1 MKLAIM
7 QPYFLPYIGYFQLL
21 NAVDEF
27 VVYDNIEFT
36 KRGWIQRNRILMN
49 GSDSMFSLPLKKASD
64 YLEVRDR
71 QLSDS
76 FGQERIRIMRRIES
90 AYRRSPYF
98 TSVMPVIERCFN
110 YESANLFEFIYNSLL
125 VVCEYLGITTRITIS
140 SGLASNHSLKGQD
153 RVVSICQELSADYYI
168 NAIGGRGL
176 YRKEAFAEKGIQ
188 LSFIKSE
195 PIVYPQ
201 FDNEFAPSLSI
212 VDVMM
217 FNVVTTIGEYLE
229 RYELV

>member
-36 KRGWIQRNRILMN
+36 KRGWIQRNRILVN
-49 GSDSMFSLPLKKASD
+49 GSASMFSLPLKKASD
-64 YLEVRDR
+64 YLDIRER
-71 QLSDS
+71 QLSNS
-76 FGQERIRIMRRIES
+76 FSRERVSILRRIES
-90 AYRRSPYF
+90 AYSKSPYF
-98 TSVMPVIERCFN
+98 VSVIPVIEQCFN
-110 YESANLFEFIYNSLL
+110 YENLNLFEFIYNSLL
-125 VVCEYLGITTRITIS
+125 VVCKYLSITTEIRIS
-140 SGLASNHSLKGQD
+140 SELASDHDLKGQD
-153 RVVSICQELSADYYI
+153 RVISICQGLLADHYI
-168 NAIGGRGL
+168 NAINGRVL

-201 FDNEFAPSLSI
+201 FDNEFVPSLSI
-212 VDVMM
+212 IDVMM
-217 FNVVTTIGEYLE
+217 FNRVGKIQEYLKL
-229 RYELV
+229 YELI

>member
-36 KRGWIQRNRILMN
+36 KRGWIQRNRILVN
-49 GSDSMFSLPLKKASD
+49 GADSTLSLPLKKASD
-64 YLEVRDR
+64 YLDIRER

-76 FGQERIRIMRRIES
+76 FRRERSKILRRVEA
-90 AYRRSPYF
+90 AYSKSPYF
-98 TSVMPVIERCFN
+98 ASVIPVIEQCLN
-110 YESANLFEFIYNSLL
+110 YENANLFEFIYNSLL
-125 VVCEYLGITTRITIS
+125 VVCEYLGITTKTTIS
-140 SGLASNHSLKGQD
+140 SELTSNHDLKGQD
-153 RVVSICQELSADYYI
+153 RVISICQELSTDHYI

-188 LSFIKSE
+188 LSFIKSG

-201 FDNEFAPSLSI
+201 FDDEFVPSLSI
-212 VDVMM
+212 IDVMM
-217 FNVVTTIGEYLE
+217 FNMVTIIREYLK

>member
-36 KRGWIQRNRILMN
+36 KRGWIQRNRILVN

-64 YLEVRDR
+64 YLDICER
-71 QLSDS
+71 QLADS
-76 FGQERIRIMRRIES
+76 FGLERSKILRRIES
-90 AYRRSPYF
+90 AYRRAPFFISA
-98 TSVMPVIERCFN
+98 MPVIERCFN
-110 YESANLFEFIYNSLL
+110 YESANLFEFIHNSLL

-153 RVVSICQELSADYYI
+153 KVISLCQELSAHHYI
-168 NAIGGRGL
+168 NAINGRGL

-201 FDNEFAPSLSI
+201 FDNEFVPSLSI
-212 VDVMM
+212 IDVMM
-217 FNVVTTIGEYLE
+217 FNVVTTIGEYWE

>member
-36 KRGWIQRNRILMN
+36 KRGWIQRNRILVN
-49 GSDSMFSLPLKKASD
+49 GSASMFSLPLKKASD
-64 YLEVRDR
+64 YLDIRER
-71 QLSDS
+71 QLSNS
-76 FGQERIRIMRRIES
+76 FSRERVSILRRIES
-90 AYRRSPYF
+90 AYSKSPYF
-98 TSVMPVIERCFN
+98 VSVIPVIEQCFN
-110 YESANLFEFIYNSLL
+110 YENLNLFKFIYNSLL
-125 VVCEYLGITTRITIS
+125 VVCKYLSIATEIRIS
-140 SGLASNHSLKGQD
+140 SELASDHDLKGQD
-153 RVVSICQELSADYYI
+153 RVISICQGLLADHYI
-168 NAIGGRGL
+168 NAINGRVL

-201 FDNEFAPSLSI
+201 FDNEFVPSLSI
-212 VDVMM
+212 IDVMM
-217 FNVVTTIGEYLE
+217 FNRVGKIQEYLKL
-229 RYELV
+229 YELI

>member
-36 KRGWIQRNRILMN
+36 KRGWIQRNRILVN
-49 GSDSMFSLPLKKASD
+49 GADSMFSLPLKKASD
-64 YLEVRDR
+64 YLDVRDR

-98 TSVMPVIERCFN
+98 TLVMPVIERCFN

-153 RVVSICQELSADYYI
+153 KVVSICQELSADHYI
-168 NAIGGRGL
+168 NAINGRGL
-176 YRKEAFAEKGIQ
+176 YRKKAFSKRGIN

-201 FDNEFAPSLSI
+201 FDNEFVSSLSI
-212 VDVMM
+212 IDVMM
-217 FNVVTTIGEYLE
+217 FNRVGRIHEYLE
-229 RYELV
+229 LYELV